1 MTENQIMQVV
11 AQSKEFVLQAYVK
24 QDDSKPRLLID
35 HCNPNETVAE
45 LRKILAAQTNLIYER
60 VFPVRLA
67 FDQLQDGVIAVQMTP
82 DAIVLLAH
90 DVCRPYA
97 LKKLPDG
104 SVVEVDA
111 RLPRPIATM
120 YLGWR
125 GEWRLAP
132 LNGIASSPLLTDNGA
147 INTFKG
153 YDVGS
158 GMWCEKVPDLG
169 NLVPFNPTK
178 EQAAASL
185 LFIRATFKT
194 FCFADAETLDDGLH
208 GVPVVDTAKPPGKD
222 ESAFLVAFMTAV
234 CRPSLH
240 LAPGVLLRAAPMSG
254 AGAGKGLLARCMCIV
269 AFGHEPHAVTSGAT
283 SEELEKRIAAE
294 LMEGSPALF
303 IDNLN
308 NTAFKSD
315 LLASAITERPAR
327 VRLLGKSQMVPL
339 NASALVLLTGNGLT
353 VSEDLARR
361 FIAIELDPRTEDP
374 EARPFANDI
383 RAEVTAKRTELLAAA
398 LTIWRWGRQA
408 ANLPAGSRLGSFE
421 KWGLWVRDPLLALG
435 CEDPAQRVGEA
446 KQRDSRRQA
455 VSHWFALWRER
466 HGDKPVPA
474 SALHEDVRQAID
486 PQGRGRQYVASQLE
500 KHTGTR
506 IGGFVLERQAAV
518 GKWGS
523 ATYVI
528 KNPGYEEGGGHRGH
542 GGHRDDA
549 KEATTV
555 GLSYAPY
562 APHAGGEHDPIDA
575 DETRT
580 GDEKLG
586 AMEPTDVGGTATST
600 DSKPW
605 RMRL

>member
-1 MTENQIMQVV
+1 MTESLIMEVV
-11 AQSKEFVLQAYVK
+11 AQSKEFVLRAY
-24 QDDSKPRLLID
+24 DMEEGSKPRLLID
-35 HCNPNETVAE
+35 HCNPNETVAA
-45 LRKILAAQTNLIYER
+45 LRDILAAQTNLIYER
-60 VFPVRLA
+60 VVPIRLA
-67 FDQLQDGVIAVQMTP
+67 FDQLQDGVIALQMTA

-90 DVCRPYA
+90 GVCRPYA

-132 LNGIASSPLLTDNGA
+132 LNGIASSPLLADHGA

-169 NLVPFNPTK
+169 NLVPVNPTK
-178 EQAAASL
+178 EQAAASFL
-185 LFIRATFKT
+185 LIRETFKT
-194 FCFADAETLDDGLH
+194 FCFADAETVEDRLH

-222 ESAFLVAFMTAV
+222 ESGFLVAFMTAV

-315 LLASAITERPAR
+315 LLASVITERPAR

-374 EARPFANDI
+374 EARPFASDI
-383 RAEVTAKRTELLAAA
+383 RAEVTAMRTVLLAAA

-408 ANLPAGSRLGSFE
+408 TNLPAGSRLGSFE
-421 KWGLWVRDPLLALG
+421 TWGRWVRDPLLALG
-435 CEDPAQRVGEA
+435 CEDPAQRVSEA
-446 KQRDSRRQA
+446 KQRDSRRQV
-455 VSHWFALWRER
+455 VSHWFTLWRER
-466 HGDKPVPA
+466 QGDEPVAA

-518 GKWGS
+518 GKWGT

-528 KNPGYEEGGGHRGH
+528 KNSSNVDDGGHRGH
-542 GGHRDDA
+542 RDEA
-549 KEATTV
+549 KEPTPA
-555 GLSYAPY
+555 GPSYAPY
-562 APHAGGEHDPIDA
+562 APYAGGEHDGNNA
-575 DETRT
+575 VATS
-580 GDEKLG
+580 GDEQVAAVG
-586 AMEPTDVGGTATST
+586 PTAVRAALTPVGPQ
-600 DSKPW
+600 PW
-605 RMRL
+605 RMRI